1 VAKKT
6 AKSTPVVGKVEGLEM
21 QIEKLEKEVSSALA
35 RNEELENL
43 LAESEASRTAL
54 RERKAT
60 KVNDEE
66 ILAAIEHN
74 AQDFDPNTFDSSD
87 KSDKSYVRIMSHL
100 YVNLMRN
107 FEDRRKRREEA

>member
-21 QIEKLEKEVSSALA
+21 QIEKLEKERSSLLA

-43 LAESEASRTAL
+43 LAESEAGRTAL
-54 RERKAT
+54 RDRKAT

-74 AQDFDPNTFDSSD
+74 AQDYDPAGGD
-87 KSDKSYVRIMSHL
+87 KSDKAFVREASHL
-100 YVNLMRN
+100 FVQLKAL
-107 FEDRRKRREEA
+107 FEDRKKGAEE